1 MTEAEKKRRAK
12 LNREGMNSGSL
23 KPSSSKMLK
32 SKSLSGATRRDKE
45 AKRKFGDRGMSGFE
59 EIEKVKANTAQQ
71 FGDNLDLI
79 DQYGMDAPKARSFMT
94 PKNNPKVKK
103 LRAGGMAKKKKMMG
117 GGMMKYNKG
126 GKVRGAGKVM
136 KGVRTAKMV
145 TMKGS

>member
-12 LNREGMNSGSL
+12 LNREGMNSGPL
-23 KPSSSKMLK
+23 KPRRSRMLK
-32 SKSLSGATRRDKE
+32 SKSVSEATRRDKE

-71 FGDNLDLI
+71 FADDSDLI

-103 LRAGGMAKKKKMMG
+103 LSAGGKVKAKKVSKP
-117 GGMMKYNKG
+117 
-126 GKVRGAGKVM
+126 KVRGAGKVV
-136 KGVRTAKMV
+136 KGVRPAKMV
-145 TMKGS
+145 KMQGA